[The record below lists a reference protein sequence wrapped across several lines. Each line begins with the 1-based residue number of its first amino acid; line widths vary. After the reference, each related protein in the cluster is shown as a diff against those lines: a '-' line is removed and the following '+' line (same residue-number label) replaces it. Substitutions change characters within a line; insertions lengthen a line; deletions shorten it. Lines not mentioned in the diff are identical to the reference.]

1 MIRNQRI
8 RPSVL
13 PLVLLSLLACKSTD
27 KGTATGESITKTADQ
42 IERGTQELDATVAA
56 LHAITEQPN
65 DMAAQRKTF
74 EKALASVEKT
84 AESVSETAADMTA
97 KGQAYFQEWDVQ
109 LASIQN
115 EDIRERSADRRKAI
129 EASFKELQDQY
140 GEAKTAF
147 DPLLADLRDMRAALK
162 SDLTHEGVAGLK
174 PEVKD
179 IDKEAASVKK
189 ELTDLVEQFRKLG
202 VGLKSGAPPPAPK

>member
-1 MIRNQRI
+1 MILDKRI

-27 KGTATGESITKTADQ
+27 KGTATGETITKAADQ
-42 IERGTQELDATVAA
+42 IERGVLELDATVAA

-74 EKALASVEKT
+74 EKALGSLEET
-84 AESVSETAADMTA
+84 AESVSKTAADMTG
-97 KGQAYFQEWDVQ
+97 KGQAYFQEWDAQ
-109 LASIQN
+109 IASIQN
-115 EDIRERSADRRKAI
+115 EDIRERSADRRKVI
-129 EASFKELQDQY
+129 EASFSDLKENY
-140 GEAKTAF
+140 SEAKTTF

-162 SDLTHEGVAGLK
+162 ADLTHEGVEGLK

-179 IDKEAASVKK
+179 IDKEAASVKENLT
-189 ELTDLVEQFRKLG
+189 ELAEQFRKLG
-202 VGLKSGAPPPAPK
+202 VGLKSGMPPPSAK